1 MVNNTKY
8 NEMKLLGHFLQSVK
22 DIYMTDILPYPSP
35 ASNAAIYIQ
44 AMKNPASG
52 AQFYTVR
59 HNDSTSTALTT
70 GFYITISK
78 GRDGSEW
85 TVPQDKNMS
94 LNLNGRDSKI
104 YTATWP
110 FGNGHNLGYSTSEI
124 FYQGSTSGTDLLLL
138 YGPNGEA
145 GETVLV
151 YNATLQPTSNS
162 PNNCSY
168 MSTWD
173 PIGELRLNYMHNGF
187 CIIDLKSD
195 SKHLRLILVDREN
208 TSYLWPRNVQGN
220 SVLVQ
225 GPILTRTVEFSDA
238 RNSTLVVTGDLNDTS
253 TIEIFAPSTVKALVF
268 NGKRVSVKK
277 TALGTLSGEVAG
289 PPPVKLPQLT
299 NWRYKYETFEKNN
312 NFSDTTWRLANL
324 TSTNIPSAADNP
336 VL

>member
-1 MVNNTKY
+1 
-8 NEMKLLGHFLQSVK
+8 
-22 DIYMTDILPYPSP
+22 
-35 ASNAAIYIQ
+35 
-44 AMKNPASG
+44 
-52 AQFYTVR
+52 
-59 HNDSTSTALTT
+59 
-70 GFYITISK
+70 
-78 GRDGSEW
+78 
-85 TVPQDKNMS
+85 
-94 LNLNGRDSKI
+94 
-104 YTATWP
+104 
-110 FGNGHNLGYSTSEI
+110 
-124 FYQGSTSGTDLLLL
+124 
-138 YGPNGEA
+138 
-145 GETVLV
+145 
-151 YNATLQPTSNS
+151 
-162 PNNCSY
+162 
-168 MSTWD
+168 
-173 PIGELRLNYMHNGF
+173 MHNGF